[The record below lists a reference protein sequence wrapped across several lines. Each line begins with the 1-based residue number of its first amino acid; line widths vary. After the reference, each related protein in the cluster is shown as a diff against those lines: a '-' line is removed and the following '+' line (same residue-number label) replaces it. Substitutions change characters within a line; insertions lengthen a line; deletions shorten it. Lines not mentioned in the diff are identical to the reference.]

1 MRSEYFEKAARARKA
16 SALVSAL
23 DASRLPVSSADVRA
37 FSDDQWSLLTEI
49 ARRLSRDEEGREV
62 NYSDPGPET
71 IDAVVRLL
79 EKREALLKPIRV
91 IGARSK
97 SSQVVELR
105 AVSLVTRKVPDPFAP
120 AARSRA
126 RRELCKPGAVRWGA
140 P

>member
-1 MRSEYFEKAARARKA
+1 MTSTYFEKAARARKA

-23 DASRLPVSSADVRA
+23 DASGLRATSATVRA
-37 FSDDQWSLLTEI
+37 FSDDQWALLTEI
-49 ARRLSRDEEGREV
+49 ARRLSRDEHGREI

-71 IDAVVRLL
+71 IDAVVRML
-79 EKREALLKPIRV
+79 EKREALLRPIRV

-105 AVSLVTRKVPDPFAP
+105 AVTLAKAPNHFARADQAR
-120 AARSRA
+120 AARSRI
-126 RRELCKPGAVRWGA
+126 RPGLVT

>member
-1 MRSEYFEKAARARKA
+1 MNPFERMKRAAKVQ
-16 SALVSAL
+16 ALLGAL
-23 DASRLPVSSADVRA
+23 DASGLQASASTVRA
-37 FSDDQWSLLTEI
+37 FSDDQWALLTEI
-49 ARRLSRDEEGREV
+49 ARRLSRDEEGHEV

-105 AVSLVTRKVPDPFAP
+105 AVSLVRPRAPDPFAP